1 MEIETSRKLTELLQ
15 LKRRLHEKFERY
27 SENVSV
33 DDYTYGNFIV
43 KEWDNK
49 TKLKI
54 GKFCS
59 IAEGVTFLLGGEHRI
74 DFTTTYPFNAL
85 LKSFNYIEGHPHTKG
100 DIIVENDVWI
110 GINAKILSNVK
121 IGNGAV
127 IGANALVTKDVP
139 PYAIV
144 AGNPSRII
152 KYRFDENTIE
162 KLQKIKWW
170 NFKEEELIKVIPLLQ
185 SKNIQDFIN
194 KYYEK

>member
-185 SKNIQDFIN
+185 SNNIQDFIN

>member
-1 MEIETSRKLTELLQ
+1 M
-15 LKRRLHEKFERY
+15 
-27 SENVSV
+27 
-33 DDYTYGNFIV
+33 